1 MAAALKL
8 TLAAPNVTVWLLGFC
23 VTVGAVHPETVKVA
37 LVTAPL
43 ALQLS
48 LLQTLTVQV
57 PAGALVGKLN
67 VSWNVA
73 NATVFAVLCTNVLD
87 GFLQLMKKVPALLFP
102 PRAVTVALLQTLSL
116 LTNVL
121 FGVAQVDPSF
131 IVIVAALTFVVSVN
145 VTSACML
152 D

>member
-1 MAAALKL
+1 M
-8 TLAAPNVTVWLLGFC
+8 
-23 VTVGAVHPETVKVA
+23 
-37 LVTAPL
+37 
-43 ALQLS
+43 
-48 LLQTLTVQV
+48 
-57 PAGALVGKLN
+57 VGKLN

-102 PRAVTVALLQTLSL
+102 PRAVTVTLLQTLSL